1 MGGRGAT
8 RRVFFND
15 ELLRDLYWEKLQK
28 RDPVPPPPLV
38 RQAVNRYQWLAALL
52 KGEQPGGLLPPAP
65 RGYVASRLQQLAGAL
80 QALLAALPTMRQ
92 GHELLQSPSNP
103 AYSLFANLAR

>member
-1 MGGRGAT
+1 M
-8 RRVFFND
+8 
-15 ELLRDLYWEKLQK
+15 Q
-28 RDPVPPPPLV
+28 PVESFSMMNCLETCTGKSYKSVTLCPLPPLV